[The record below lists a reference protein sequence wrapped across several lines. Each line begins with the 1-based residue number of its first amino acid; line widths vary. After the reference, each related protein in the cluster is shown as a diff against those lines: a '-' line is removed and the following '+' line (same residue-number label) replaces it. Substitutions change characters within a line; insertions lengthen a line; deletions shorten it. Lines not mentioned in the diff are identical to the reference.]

1 MGILIQHQT
10 DTIMNEIQVFN
21 NEQFGSIRTA
31 GTAEQPLFCLSDIC
45 KVLDLRVSPTK
56 DRLNAKG
63 VTQID
68 TPTAGGTQTMYFV
81 NEQNLYKVI
90 MRSDKPQAEP
100 FQDWVCGEVL
110 PSIRK
115 HGAYATTATIE
126 SIIADP
132 DNGIKLL
139 QALKESNERA
149 ERERQERLAAEQQ
162 VQKLEAQEVENKPK
176 VIYAEAVAGSTS
188 ACLIGELAKMI
199 AQNGHPIG
207 EKRLFQWLRDNHYL
221 CAYGERFNQPYQ
233 KYIEQGLFTMKQN
246 VFSVNG
252 EMRTR
257 NTTKVTGKGQI
268 YFINKFI
275 TEPQASQ

>member
-176 VIYAEAVAGSTS
+176 VIYADAVAGSTS

-199 AQNGHPIG
+199 AQNGYPIG
-207 EKRLFQWLRDNHYL
+207 EKRLF
-221 CAYGERFNQPYQ
+221 
-233 KYIEQGLFTMKQN
+233 
-246 VFSVNG
+246 
-252 EMRTR
+252 
-257 NTTKVTGKGQI
+257 
-268 YFINKFI
+268 
-275 TEPQASQ
+275 